1 MTRPC
6 RTLTAAIL
14 AMGSAVLGRALDPAT
29 PLTQFGHDVWTS
41 DSGLPQNSVTTIL
54 QTRDGYLWLG
64 TQEGLVRFDGVRFT
78 IFDTRNTRAL
88 RDDWVQALCET
99 GDGTLWIG
107 TVTGLVRMRGGQ
119 FLPPDEPGLEHAQI
133 EALHEGR
140 DGSLWVGSEI
150 GVSRIRDGQVTTYG
164 VAEGLPAPRVRAIA
178 EDARG
183 DLWVGGQWGVARL
196 EGSRFEPW
204 KLKEGFP
211 GPVFALLADPEGGL
225 WAGTGR
231 GLAHLEGRT
240 ARLYG
245 RAEGL
250 THPLVQVLFRD
261 RDANL
266 WLGTEGGLFRFRD
279 GHFLRHGAA
288 QGLSSDRIFALHED
302 REGSLW
308 IGTSD
313 GGLNRLKEQRI
324 AIYTTRDG
332 LSDDKL
338 WSVFEDRL
346 GNLWAGTAEGILH
359 RLAPGSDRFEP
370 FVNVGA
376 SIMAIAEDA
385 GGELWIGTRGAGLVH
400 LRGKRLTRY
409 TSEDGLSG
417 SFISSVLV
425 DRDGSV
431 WAGTFGSGVNRLAN
445 GKFLTFRVRDGLGS
459 DAIFSLFEDR
469 DGAIWIGTFGGGVT
483 RLAGGRLTTFT
494 TRDGLAHDVVMST
507 YQDAEGTYWFATRG
521 GLCRYGGGRFTT
533 YRQREGLFHD
543 AAQRVLEDG
552 RGYLWLTSNRG
563 VFRVSTAELAA
574 AAADSGS
581 IGDHVTFST
590 ATGMIRAEC
599 NNAQHG
605 AFRGRDG
612 RLWFATVKGLAMADP
627 ARIELNPVPPA
638 VVVEQVLA
646 DGQALPTAGRLR
658 LPPGTGKL
666 EFGYTALAFRNP
678 LAVRFRYRLEGFEK
692 DWVDAGTRRT
702 AYYTNLAPGHY
713 SFRVRAA
720 NEDGVW
726 NETGA
731 VFGFTLARHA
741 YQTVW
746 FRALA
751 LFLVAALITLGY
763 RLRVRRLEFRERLR
777 TALVEAQLDAL
788 QFQLRP
794 HFLFNTLNSILPLV
808 GKDPERAREMVV
820 RLGELLRL
828 SLRSEDTPLVTLEE
842 EIEILEKYLSIE
854 RVRFRDR
861 LDVTIAVEP
870 AVASAKV
877 PTFLLQPLVENAIKH
892 GLGGRVGRGR
902 ITISARG
909 DAGQLAIS
917 VRDNGPGPRHAVGA
931 DTTAGIGL
939 RNTRRRLEA
948 LYPDGHLLE
957 LVAAEGGGA
966 EIRVRIPLTRAQ
978 LLRVETPP
986 LRRAPAPVSQAS

>member
-1 MTRPC
+1 VTRLS
-6 RTLTAAIL
+6 RTLAAAIL
-14 AMGSAVLGRALDPAT
+14 ALGSAALGRALDPST

-78 IFDTRNTRAL
+78 IFDTRNTKTL
-88 RDDWVQALCET
+88 RDDWVQTLCQT
-99 GDGTLWIG
+99 ADGTLWIG
-107 TVTGLVRMRGGQ
+107 TVTGLVRMKDGQ
-119 FLPPDEPGLEHAQI
+119 FLPGIGPGLGRAQI
-133 EALHEGR
+133 DALHESR
-140 DGSLWVGSEI
+140 DGSLWVGSDI
-150 GVSRIRDGQVTTYG
+150 GVSRIRDGKVTTYA
-164 VAEGLPAPRVRAIA
+164 VAEGLPAPRAQAIA
-178 EDARG
+178 EDANG
-183 DLWVGGQWGVARL
+183 DLWVGGSWGIARL
-196 EGSRFEPW
+196 EGSRFAPW
-204 KLKEGFP
+204 TVREGFP
-211 GPVFALLADPEGGL
+211 GSVFALLTDPDGGL

-231 GLAHLEGRT
+231 GLVHLDGRSS
-240 ARLYG
+240 RLYA
-245 RAEGL
+245 RPEGL
-250 THPLVQVLFRD
+250 THPMVQVLYRD

-279 GHFLRHGAA
+279 GRFLRHGAD

-313 GGLNRLKEQRI
+313 GGLNRLKEQRL

-338 WSVFEDRL
+338 WSVFEDRR
-346 GNLWAGTAEGILH
+346 GSLWAGTAEGVLH

-376 SIMAIAEDA
+376 SVMAIAEDA
-385 GGELWIGTRGAGLVH
+385 HGDLWIGTRGAGLVH

-409 TSEDGLSG
+409 TAEDGLSG
-417 SFISSVLV
+417 SWISSVLV
-425 DRDGSV
+425 DRAGTV
-431 WAGTFGSGVNRLAN
+431 WAGTFGSGVNRLEN
-445 GKFLTFRVRDGLGS
+445 GKFVHFRVREGLGA
-459 DAIFSLFEDR
+459 DAIFSLFQDR

-483 RLAGGRLTTFT
+483 RLAGGRFTTFT
-494 TRDGLAHDVVMST
+494 MKDGLAHDVVMST
-507 YQDAEGTYWFATRG
+507 YQDSEGTYWFATRG

-574 AAADSGS
+574 AAAESGS
-581 IGDHVTFST
+581 IGDHVTFTT

-646 DGQALPTAGRLR
+646 DGQPISAPGRLR
-658 LPPGTGKL
+658 LPAGTGKL
-666 EFGYTALAFRNP
+666 ELGYTALAFRNP

-713 SFRVRAA
+713 RFRVRAA

-731 VFGFTLARHA
+731 ALDFTLARHA

-746 FRALA
+746 FRA
-751 LFLVAALITLGY
+751 VALIVFAVLVTLGY
-763 RLRVRRLEFRERLR
+763 RLRVRRLEVRERLR

-808 GKDPERAREMVV
+808 GKDPERARQMVV

-861 LDVTIAVEP
+861 LDVTIAIEP
-870 AVASAKV
+870 AVASSRV

-902 ITISARG
+902 ITISARE
-909 DAGQLAIS
+909 DAGRLAIS
-917 VRDNGPGPRHAVGA
+917 VRDNGPGPKHGA
-931 DTTAGIGL
+931 GEDTTAGIGL

-966 EIRVRIPLTRAQ
+966 EVRVRIPLTRAA

-986 LRRAPAPVSQAS
+986 LRPAAAPVSQAS